1 MSENSDKNFE
11 IYLYVILGEVEKKEI
26 RNIWRKVESWRI
38 EELVIGRDWCMV
50 RGNKEE
56 RKREKRGKC

>member
-11 IYLYVILGEVEKKEI
+11 IYLCVILGEVEKKEI